1 MLHMVMDADLSRFKT
16 IVLERPGQHWAGS
29 IGARWKDFCHY
40 VGFSWAADWQSHLE
54 VQGADSKGHSITWLN
69 FHPNP
74 TSCPLDILADTPC
87 NSAELVHHNGVCLGV
102 RVGAVCVAFRG
113 DDVPAVE
120 MYTATVVEVIC
131 YASMDLLALAA
142 ATGMEGQSAC
152 NCCWCRLTPAGFGEV
167 AKSPLCASCAP
178 TRTLESQAEDAA
190 AHAAAVARALAK
202 GNKGVPAGVN
212 GVKMPSLLST
222 PPKRTLAPF
231 LHLVLGLT
239 NNVVQQMLADLTSLS
254 SADPA
259 VTLRQFDHCALLAE
273 LEESVAAAVDDLV
286 DVLHSRQVK
295 AQVKH
300 VVSEMEKVPTPAAL
314 AATPSGVAAPTG
326 AEYVVPGQIA
336 DADWDFLLVAANART
351 ACVRDTAEENALHW
365 LGMGSNRRAGD
376 SDSDEEDA
384 QPVQLSRK
392 RQKENRYA
400 PHAEKLRA
408 EAKVQVE
415 EVEAAVASLR
425 GAIAAFKAAEVKGFE
440 ENGVI
445 DEGFGVRA
453 LKESFNE
460 FGISAQRYWNG
471 AVSLP

>member
-1 MLHMVMDADLSRFKT
+1 MCLVD
-16 IVLERPGQHWAGS
+16 
-29 IGARWKDFCHY
+29 
-40 VGFSWAADWQSHLE
+40 GFSEVASSSVALVQVGGKHAVVPKHTTRQVTLPVAAELSATEAIDFKVRAAAVGGSPAE
-54 VQGADSKGHSITWLN
+54 RAAER
-69 FHPNP
+69 
-74 TSCPLDILADTPC
+74 ADTPC

-113 DDVPAVE
+113 DGVPAVE

-167 AKSPLCASCAP
+167 AKSPLCAPCAP

-212 GVKMPSLLST
+212 GVKMPSLLSIA
-222 PPKRTLAPF
+222 PKRTLAPF

-239 NNVVQQMLADLTSLS
+239 NNVVQQMLADLTSLGC
-254 SADPA
+254 ADPA

-273 LEESVAAAVDDLV
+273 LEESLAAAVDDLV

-336 DADWDFLLVAANART
+336 DADWDFFLVAANART
-351 ACVRDTAEENALHW
+351 ACVRDTAEENALLW